1 MNISKTQGP
10 RSWVIYALS
19 DPRTPEAVRYVGVT
33 HATPR
38 NRLARHLS
46 NARNPRVPTHSSHWI
61 MSLLMCGVTPSIR
74 VIDSGRGLGWE
85 ASEMYWI
92 AWHKEHGS
100 DLTNHTSGGEGAV
113 GRPCSPE
120 TRTKLSTARRRRVT
134 SPETIVKMSAA
145 AKGKKH
151 SQETLAKMSASSRGK
166 RHSPEAL
173 AKISAASRG
182 RKFSA
187 ESCSKMSASHLGSK
201 QSSEALAKSAN
212 ARRGQKRGHQALAN
226 ITEANR
232 RGGNQIQ
239 ESTDRSPHGRIRQEK
254 SGGPRE

>member
-1 MNISKTQGP
+1 MNLSKTHGP
-10 RSWVIYALS
+10 RPWVIYALS

-33 HATPR
+33 HSTPR

-61 MSLLMCGVTPSIR
+61 MSLLMVGVTPSIR

-85 ASEMYWI
+85 TSEMYWI

-113 GRPCSPE
+113 GRLCSPE

-151 SQETLAKMSASSRGK
+151 SQETLAKMSASSSGK
-166 RHSPEAL
+166 KHSPEAL

-187 ESCSKMSASHLGSK
+187 ESRSKMSASHQGSK
-201 QSSEALAKSAN
+201 QSPEAIAKSSG
-212 ARRGQKRGHQALAN
+212 ARRGRK
-226 ITEANR
+226 
-232 RGGNQIQ
+232 
-239 ESTDRSPHGRIRQEK
+239 RSPEACARMSASQLARYEKARQEK